1 MFIIF
6 LSPPLL
12 AQYQS
17 FVFCSLRKNKT
28 PFFKSGLAIHPTEN
42 FYGQT
47 YSISVIWVYFRFP
60 ATTNTEFTS
69 QTQPKRVFLDGK
81 FLRDGEPAER
91 SAPEKLALRTWAP
104 TALPQLEI

>member
-17 FVFCSLRKNKT
+17 FAVWEKIKRLSLSQVSPFIQQKT
-28 PFFKSGLAIHPTEN
+28 STAKPILSLL
-42 FYGQT
+42 YGFIFAFRPQQT
-47 YSISVIWVYFRFP
+47 QNLP
-60 ATTNTEFTS
+60 S
-69 QTQPKRVFLDGK
+69 QTQAKRVFLDGK